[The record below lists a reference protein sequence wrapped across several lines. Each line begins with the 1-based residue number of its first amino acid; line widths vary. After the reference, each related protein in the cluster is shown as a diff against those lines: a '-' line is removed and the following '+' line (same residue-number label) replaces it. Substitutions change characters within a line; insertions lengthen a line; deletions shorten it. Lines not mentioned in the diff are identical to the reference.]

1 MLHNILMHISQFMFF
16 LPMTWL
22 AVYFVFIL
30 DYGNN
35 VRQKTNSSHFVIR
48 VQK

>member
-1 MLHNILMHISQFMFF
+1 MCISCFVF
-16 LPMTWL
+16 LANDLLL

-35 VRQKTNSSHFVIR
+35 VRQKLNSSDFLI
-48 VQK
+48 